1 MKKQWMAGFTLASA
15 VMVTA
20 ACGSSGGGEES
31 EGSEGNTS
39 ASGSGGNSSEELEE
53 LRVQFVPSQDADTLE
68 AKAKPLEDLL
78 GEELGIPV
86 EVSVSTDYNS
96 IVEAMNSDQ
105 VDVGFLPPTAYVLAH
120 EQEAADVL
128 LQAQRYG
135 VNDDGAET
143 DELVDYYLS
152 QFVVDADSDME
163 SIEDL
168 KGKRVAYQNT
178 TSSAGF
184 VWPAAEM
191 MDAGLKP
198 LEDVEPV
205 TVTGHDQAIVSLL
218 NDDVDAAV
226 TFQDARNTVSEDYES
241 VFEDTKILEYTEK
254 IPNDTVSIR
263 PEIEGDIRQDIADA
277 FISLGENDESQE
289 IIRDIYSHEGY
300 VESEDSNFDVVR
312 EYEDK
317 VSGLTGNE

>member
-1 MKKQWMAGFTLASA
+1 MKKKWLAGLTLASA
-15 VMVTA
+15 VTVTA
-20 ACGSSGGGEES
+20 ACGSSGGEES
-31 EGSEGNTS
+31 EGSTDS
-39 ASGSGGNSSEELEE
+39 SGSGEGSSEEMEE
-53 LRVQFVPSQDADTLE
+53 LRVQFVPSQDADSLE
-68 AKAKPLEDLL
+68 AKAKPLEELL

-135 VNDDGAET
+135 VNDDGSET

-152 QFVVDADSDME
+152 QFVVMEDSGME

-168 KGKRVAYQNT
+168 EGKRIAYQNT

-191 MDAGLKP
+191 MDAGLEP

-218 NDDVDAAV
+218 NDDVDVAV
-226 TFQDARNTVSEDYES
+226 TFQDARNTVVEDYDS
-241 VFEDTKILEYTEK
+241 VFEDTKILEFTEK

-263 PEIEGDIRQDIADA
+263 PEIEGEMRQEIADA
-277 FISLGENDESQE
+277 FISLGENEESQE

-300 VESEDSNFDVVR
+300 TESEDSNFDVVR

-317 VSGLTGNE
+317 VSDITGNE

>member
-1 MKKQWMAGFTLASA
+1 MKKKWLAGLTLASA
-15 VMVTA
+15 VTVTA
-20 ACGSSGGGEES
+20 ACGSSGGEES
-31 EGSEGNTS
+31 EGSADS
-39 ASGSGGNSSEELEE
+39 SGSGEGSSEEMEE
-53 LRVQFVPSQDADTLE
+53 LRVQFVPSQDADSLE
-68 AKAKPLEDLL
+68 AKAKPLEELL

-135 VNDDGAET
+135 VNDDGSET

-152 QFVVDADSDME
+152 QFVVMEDSGME

-168 KGKRVAYQNT
+168 EGKRIAYQNT

-191 MDAGLKP
+191 MDAGLEP

-226 TFQDARNTVSEDYES
+226 TFQDARNTVVEDYDS
-241 VFEDTKILEYTEK
+241 VFEDTRILEFTEK

-263 PEIEGDIRQDIADA
+263 PEIEGEMRQEIADA
-277 FISLGENDESQE
+277 FISLGENEESQE

-300 VESEDSNFDVVR
+300 TESEDSNFDVVR

-317 VSGLTGNE
+317 VSDITGNE